1 VREPAG
7 PARCRTGWRARGC
20 GRTWRGTGPG
30 QGGHL
35 DDGELVALAGAGD
48 ADAYGLLVRRH
59 QEQAWRTAYVITG
72 SSADA
77 EDAAQEAFVKA
88 YAALPRFRHGSPF
101 KPWLLTIVAN
111 EARNRRRAAGRR
123 AHLALRV
130 AGQAGGSVPSPEA
143 AVEAGEE
150 RRLLA
155 DAIGRLPERDR
166 DVIACRYLLG
176 LSEAEAAD
184 VLGVARGTVKSQ
196 LSRALRRL
204 RSVLG
209 EAAGR
214 AGAEPAGGLAGG
226 GGGER

>member
-1 VREPAG
+1 
-7 PARCRTGWRARGC
+7 
-20 GRTWRGTGPG
+20 
-30 QGGHL
+30 
-35 DDGELVALAGAGD
+35 
-48 ADAYGLLVRRH
+48 VRRH
-59 QEQAWRTAYVITG
+59 QELAWRTAYVITG
-72 SSADA
+72 STADA

-88 YAALPRFRHGSPF
+88 YAALPRFRAGAAF

-123 AHLALRV
+123 ANLALRV
-130 AGQAGGSVPSPEA
+130 ASQPIRDGGAVPSPEA
-143 AVEAGEE
+143 AAEAGEQ
-150 RRLLA
+150 RRLLVE
-155 DAIGRLPERDR
+155 AIGRLAERDR

-209 EAAGR
+209 EAAGP
-214 AGAEPAGGLAGG
+214 AGAEPAGAGG